1 MFTSTANAVNASFS
15 LTLIHRDSP
24 LSPFH
29 NPNLTRYELNQAKF
43 GRAIAYEHALSA
55 ATALSSQNDSITP
68 QLMPHRGEYLPCRKC
83 YPQKDP
89 IYDPAKSNPSMFFQC
104 TDSLCNLPPRPS
116 CGTDQECR
124 YRQEYISGTF
134 SEGELMRDEFAFEG
148 PDSATASRI
157 PIVFGCAHTNVV
169 SSPRAWADGVRAGI
183 AGMNRAPLSLVSQLD
198 QPAFAYCLLGQPQQ
212 SMTTRVQIGTSPR
225 MWGNSTQML
234 AGRNYAVL
242 LEHISLGAQRVV
254 DFPSGHMVMLDSGTT
269 MTYLEPELFNP
280 VLNMVK
286 GLVKGFEVIRDSRGL
301 SELCYRATTKELVEA
316 GLPVIKLWFMGG
328 ARLEM
333 NVESLFLEKDPI
345 YDPSKSYT
353 SKSFDCTNSTCNFTP
368 GHSCSANNECAYHL
382 AYLDGSFSDGVLM
395 QEEFVFEGPDS
406 ATVKGV
412 KLAFGCGRNNVFK
425 GFSADGGNTAGVMG
439 MGRGQL
445 SLASQ
450 LAQPAFAYCLLGEAD
465 KSMTSRVQLGS
476 SPRMWGNSTAIVR
489 ARGRESQYSVLLDGV
504 SLGAA
509 RVIDIPTGQ
518 VVSLD
523 SGASMTFLESS
534 LFGPVIEA
542 VRGAVKGFE
551 VARDPRGLSELCY
564 SATTKELVQAG
575 LPVLELGFV
584 GGSRLEVKAE
594 SLFLEVAE
602 RRVCITLIRSSFGQ
616 SIIGNIAQQNNVV
629 GYDLAK
635 DRIYMSGAYDCKLY

>member
-1 MFTSTANAVNASFS
+1 MPGTVLICLILFISTTNAANAGFSF
-15 LTLIHRDSP
+15 TLIHRDSP

-29 NPNLTRYELNQAKF
+29 NPNLTHHDLNQAKF
-43 GRAIAYEHALSA
+43 DRSIARAHALSV
-55 ATALSSQNDSITP
+55 ALTP
-68 QLMPHRGEYLPCRKC
+68 QLSPEQGEYLVRFVVGDIPFTVHAILDTGSSFIWFQCQPCQKC
-83 YPQKDP
+83 YPQ
-89 IYDPAKSNPSMFFQC
+89 
-104 TDSLCNLPPRPS
+104 
-116 CGTDQECR
+116 
-124 YRQEYISGTF
+124 
-134 SEGELMRDEFAFEG
+134 
-148 PDSATASRI
+148 
-157 PIVFGCAHTNVV
+157 
-169 SSPRAWADGVRAGI
+169 
-183 AGMNRAPLSLVSQLD
+183 
-198 QPAFAYCLLGQPQQ
+198 
-212 SMTTRVQIGTSPR
+212 
-225 MWGNSTQML
+225 
-234 AGRNYAVL
+234 
-242 LEHISLGAQRVV
+242 
-254 DFPSGHMVMLDSGTT
+254 
-269 MTYLEPELFNP
+269 
-280 VLNMVK
+280 
-286 GLVKGFEVIRDSRGL
+286 
-301 SELCYRATTKELVEA
+301 
-316 GLPVIKLWFMGG
+316 
-328 ARLEM
+328 
-333 NVESLFLEKDPI
+333 KDPI

-425 GFSADGGNTAGVMG
+425 GFSTDGGNLAGVMG

-465 KSMTSRVQLGS
+465 KSTMSRVQLGS
-476 SPRMWGNSTAIVR
+476 RPRMWGNSTAIVR
-489 ARGRESQYSVLLDGV
+489 ARGRESQYSVLLNGV
-504 SLGAA
+504 SLGAM
-509 RVIDIPTGQ
+509 RVINIPTGQ

-523 SGASMTFLESS
+523 SGASMTFLELS

-542 VRGAVKGFE
+542 VRGAMKGFE

-629 GYDLAK
+629 GYDLAN

>member
-1 MFTSTANAVNASFS
+1 MFTSTTNFVDASFS

-43 GRAIAYEHALSA
+43 DRAIAYEHALSA
-55 ATALSSQNDSITP
+55 ATSLSSQNYSITP
-68 QLMPHRGEYLPCRKC
+68 QLMPHRSEYLVRFSVGDPPVTIHAIFDTGSSFTWFQCQPCRKC

-89 IYDPAKSNPSMFFQC
+89 IYDPAKSDPSLFFQC

-124 YRQEYISGTF
+124 YRQEYISGSF

-148 PDSATASRI
+148 PDGATTSRI

-169 SSPRAWADGVRAGI
+169 RSPGAWADGVRAGI

-234 AGRNYAVL
+234 AGRNYIVL

-333 NVESLFLEKDPI
+333 NVESLFLE
-345 YDPSKSYT
+345 
-353 SKSFDCTNSTCNFTP
+353 
-368 GHSCSANNECAYHL
+368 
-382 AYLDGSFSDGVLM
+382 V
-395 QEEFVFEGPDS
+395 V
-406 ATVKGV
+406 
-412 KLAFGCGRNNVFK
+412 
-425 GFSADGGNTAGVMG
+425 
-439 MGRGQL
+439 
-445 SLASQ
+445 
-450 LAQPAFAYCLLGEAD
+450 
-465 KSMTSRVQLGS
+465 
-476 SPRMWGNSTAIVR
+476 
-489 ARGRESQYSVLLDGV
+489 ESV
-504 SLGAA
+504 
-509 RVIDIPTGQ
+509 
-518 VVSLD
+518 
-523 SGASMTFLESS
+523 
-534 LFGPVIEA
+534 
-542 VRGAVKGFE
+542 
-551 VARDPRGLSELCY
+551 
-564 SATTKELVQAG
+564 
-575 LPVLELGFV
+575 
-584 GGSRLEVKAE
+584 
-594 SLFLEVAE
+594 
-602 RRVCITLIRSSFGQ
+602 VCISLRRSPYGQTLI
-616 SIIGNIAQQNNVV
+616 GNLVQQNNVV
-629 GYDLAK
+629 GYDLK
-635 DRIYMSGAYDCKLY
+635 GGRIYMSGAFDCRMY